1 MLLFLFINVKIEEN
15 TSISEAKI
23 CISPLRKG
31 IFGGLIYLKSDIY
44 AN

>member
-15 TSISEAKI
+15 TSIWEAKI
-23 CISPLRKG
+23 CISPLCKG
-31 IFGGLIYLKSDIY
+31 ISSDLIYLKSDIY